1 MNLIVTI
8 LLAIL
13 IFGVII
19 MIHELGHFLTAK
31 AVGIAVP
38 EFSIGMGPKLF
49 QVTRGETNYT
59 LRLFPIGGY
68 VAMEGENEESD
79 NERAFCN
86 KKPLQ
91 KILVVAAGAVM
102 NVLLGFLIMVGIVC
116 SRPVVS
122 STQVSYFDPSAVSS
136 QKLELGDEI
145 LSINGYKVN
154 TANDLVYAFIDVG
167 TEPVDMK
174 VRRDGKVVELT
185 DVPFAYEEIE
195 GQTIVKLDFKV
206 QGLEKTP
213 LRVLKESWNMTT
225 GVVKQVWVSFGKLV
239 TGQFEMNELSGPVGV
254 TQMIGEVASTRN
266 YSSIFLM
273 TAFITINIGIF
284 NLLPLPA
291 LDGGRLLF
299 LVLELLRGKPV
310 APRYEGYVHAAGLVL
325 LLGLMLVVTFND
337 IVRLITG

>member
-13 IFGVII
+13 IFGVTI

-206 QGLEKTP
+206 QGLQKTP

-239 TGQFEMNELSGPVGV
+239 TGQFEMNQLSGPVGV